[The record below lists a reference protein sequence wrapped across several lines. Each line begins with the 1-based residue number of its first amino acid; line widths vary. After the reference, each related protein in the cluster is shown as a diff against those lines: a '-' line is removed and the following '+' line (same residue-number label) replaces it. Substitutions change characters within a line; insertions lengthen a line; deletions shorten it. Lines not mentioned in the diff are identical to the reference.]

1 MRNSR
6 TRVLTLLAAAAL
18 AFASA
23 QGLAYESV
31 SDPEVTERIEEAL
44 LFDPVAPFDSIDV
57 NTTEGI
63 VSLTGSVNNL
73 RARERVERIAETVR
87 GVRSVVNR
95 IEVQPPVK
103 QTGEMLQRAVVQA
116 LAYDV
121 ATEAIEIRVEAD
133 AKGKVTLSGVV
144 DSWQEQ
150 QLAANVVK
158 GVSGVTAVDNRI
170 DIVARSDRPDSEIRP
185 EIEQRLRTDVLVD
198 ANFVDVS
205 VNDGRVSLSGYVG
218 SAAEKRRAEWD
229 AWVTGV
235 SAVDVSQLEIRDW
248 ARDPGQR
255 DARYTPASDQE
266 IHQAI
271 RDAFLYDPR
280 LGGFDIEVRVD
291 EGMVTLR
298 GLVSSMAAKRA
309 AERDARNTAGVI
321 AVDSLIKVRPT
332 GRQSDEEIATNVTA
346 ALARNPFTELAEIDV
361 SVRNGTV
368 YLSGNVDTQ
377 FDKVEAE
384 NVAFGAA
391 GVTDV
396 YNNLTV
402 SRAEVLTYDPYVYDW
417 SIYDYPW
424 YENGPTVSYKSDSKI
439 KEDIEE
445 QFLWSPFVDGSN
457 IDVAVES
464 GVATLSGEVDSW
476 SEYRTA
482 RENAFQGGAVT
493 VINEL
498 EVN

>member
-1 MRNSR
+1 MRNLKIS
-6 TRVLTLLAAAAL
+6 TRILLATAVML
-18 AFASA
+18 AGA

-31 SDPEVTERIEEAL
+31 SDPQVTEHLEEAL
-44 LFDPVAPFDSIDV
+44 MFDPVAPFNSIDI

-63 VSLTGSVNNL
+63 VSLTGTVNNL
-73 RARERVERIAETVR
+73 RAKERVERIAETVR

-103 QTGEMLQRAVVQA
+103 QSGETLSRAVSEA

-133 AKGKVTLSGVV
+133 DKGKVTLTGVV
-144 DSWQEQ
+144 DSWQEH
-150 QLAANVVK
+150 QLATNVAK

-170 DIVARSDRPDSEIRP
+170 DIVAKAERPDSEIRP

-205 VNDGRVSLSGYVG
+205 VDDGRVSLSGYVG

-235 SAVDVSQLEIRDW
+235 QAVDVAQLEVRDW
-248 ARDPGQR
+248 AEASGRR

-280 LGGFDIEVRVD
+280 VAGFDIEVQVD
-291 EGMVTLR
+291 DGMVTLR

-332 GRQSDEEIATNVTA
+332 GMQSDEDIAERVRA
-346 ALARNPFTELAEIDV
+346 ALARNPFTEPAEIEV
-361 SVRNGTV
+361 SVRNGNV

-384 NVAFGAA
+384 NVAFGAV

-396 YNNLTV
+396 FNNLTV
-402 SRAEVLTYDPYVYDW
+402 SRPEVITYDPYVYDW
-417 SIYDYPW
+417 SVYDYPW
-424 YENGPTVSYKSDSKI
+424 YESVPTVSYKSDRQI
-439 KEDIEE
+439 REDI
-445 QFLWSPFVDGSN
+445 QDQYLWSPFVDGSN
-457 IDVAVES
+457 IDVSVEG
-464 GVATLSGEVDSW
+464 GVATLSGTVDSW
-476 SEYRTA
+476 SEYRSA
-482 RENAFQGGAVT
+482 RENAFEGGAVS
-493 VINEL
+493 VVNRL